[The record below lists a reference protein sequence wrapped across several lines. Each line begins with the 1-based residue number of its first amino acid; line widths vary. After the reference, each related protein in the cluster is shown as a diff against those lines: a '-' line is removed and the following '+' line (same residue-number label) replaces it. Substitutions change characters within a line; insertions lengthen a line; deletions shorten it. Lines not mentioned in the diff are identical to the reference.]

1 MSLAQRTVAAAFLA
15 LACACGSGA
24 APGAPLPRGDAR
36 LRLAPPALPLQPS
49 QPLAGNVRPS
59 PAPGPGLAPRSASVT
74 VDAKLLV
81 LASDGN
87 ETDLGAIRSTL
98 DYLGTPY
105 EVWIATAHPGELLP
119 TVLSSGLH
127 GFYQGVILTTGDLG
141 HETPGGWQSA
151 LAPAE
156 WQALAAYE
164 QGFAI
169 REVSFYTF
177 PTPDYGLNPAHGV
190 VDPAGQTDAHLTA
203 AGAAVFGYLAPT
215 GTLPIRNAYTYL
227 ATAAD
232 GEPLLVDAAGDA
244 LAVTRFTPD
253 GRHILA
259 LTFDGSST
267 ALHSV
272 ALGHGIVSWV
282 TRGVFL
288 GERHA
293 YLSAQVDDLF
303 IDDDEW
309 DGSSISSSSV
319 VYRITGPDLMALDAW
334 QEGVRARPVTAAFAF
349 DFPFNG
355 SGTSG
360 IPNDTL
366 TPAAIALQGHF
377 KWINHTYD
385 HDNLDATTLQQTT
398 TQIARNNT
406 AAQALGFTS
415 YSPAALVTPDVSG
428 LSNPNAMLACA
439 NLGVR
444 FVVSDTS
451 VPGQGNPGPNL
462 GIPNAL
468 QPSVFE
474 VPRRPTNLFYNVS
487 NPGEWVAEYNFIY
500 RGFWGR
506 DLTYPEILDKESDV
520 LVEYLLRG
528 EIDPWMFH
536 EINLRAYDGV
546 HSLLGDLLDATM
558 AKYQAVFAL
567 PIASPTFLTLGE
579 TMQRRTG
586 YAAASVQASIIPGPA
601 LVISSP
607 TNVIVPVTGPHQ
619 PTSESYGGQWITW
632 VPVPAGGSVTLAL
645 P

>member
-1 MSLAQRTVAAAFLA
+1 VTI
-15 LACACGSGA
+15 
-24 APGAPLPRGDAR
+24 DAR
-36 LRLAPPALPLQPS
+36 I
-49 QPLAGNVRPS
+49 
-59 PAPGPGLAPRSASVT
+59 
-74 VDAKLLV
+74 LV
-81 LASDGN
+81 LAATGA
-87 ETDLGAIRSTL
+87 ETDLTAIRSTL

-105 EVWIATAHPGELLP
+105 DVWLAAAHPGELLP
-119 TVLSSGLH
+119 TALSSGLH
-127 GFYQGVILTTGDLG
+127 GFYQGVILATGDLG
-141 HETPGGWQSA
+141 HETPEGWQSA
-151 LAPAE
+151 LTVAE
-156 WQALAAYE
+156 WQTLAAYE
-164 QGFAI
+164 QGFAV
-169 REVSFYTF
+169 REVSFYTY
-177 PTPDYGLNPAHGV
+177 PTPDYGLNPAHAV
-190 VDPAGQTDAHLTA
+190 VDPSGQTDAHLTP
-203 AGAAVFGYLAPT
+203 AGAAVFGYLAPA
-215 GTLPIRNAYTYL
+215 GTLPIRGAYTYL
-227 ATAAD
+227 ATASD

-253 GRHILA
+253 GRHLLA
-259 LTFDGSST
+259 LTFDGSEN

-272 ALGHGIVSWV
+272 ALGYGIVSWV

-288 GERHA
+288 GERHV

-303 IDDDEW
+303 IEDDEW
-309 DGSSISSSSV
+309 DGSSTSSSSI
-319 VYRITGPDLMALDAW
+319 VYRITGADLMAVDAW
-334 QEGVRARPVTAAFAF
+334 QAARQAQPATAMLAL

-360 IPNDTL
+360 IPGDTL
-366 TPAAIALQGHF
+366 TPAAIALQSHF

-385 HDNLDATTLQQTT
+385 HDNLDATTVQQTT
-398 TQIARNNT
+398 TQITRNNAT
-406 AAQALGFTS
+406 AQTLGFTS

-428 LSNPNAMLACA
+428 LSNPSAMLACA

-451 VPGQGNPGPNL
+451 VPGQDNPGPNL

-487 NPGEWVAEYNFIY
+487 TPDEWVAEYNFIY

-506 DLTYPEILDKESDV
+506 DLSYPEILDKESDV
-520 LVEYLLRG
+520 LVAYLFRG

-546 HSLLGDLLDATM
+546 HTLLGDLLDAAL

-567 PIASPTFLTLGE
+567 PVASPPFVTLGE
-579 TMQRRTG
+579 TVRRRTG
-586 YAAASVQASIIPGPA
+586 YAAAAVQASIVPGPA

-607 TNVIVPVTGPHQ
+607 TNVVVPVTGPHQ

-632 VPVPAGGSVTLAL
+632 VSVPAGGSVVLAL